1 MEDVFGIFRFT
12 FETYLRIL
20 DLSLS
25 SDPVVSVAAGSPGFP
40 VADSNACGAG
50 RVSWPPPSRHVTDTA
65 IGQREEHLLGAEQLK
80 YIYI

>member
-20 DLSLS
+20 DLSLP
-25 SDPVVSVAAGSPGFP
+25 SDPVVLVAAGSPGSP

-50 RVSWPPPSRHVTDTA
+50 RVCWPPRHVTIPTPPSDSERN
-65 IGQREEHLLGAEQLK
+65 ISWGLNN
-80 YIYI
+80 

>member
-20 DLSLS
+20 DLSLP
-25 SDPVVSVAAGSPGFP
+25 SDPVVLVAAGSPGFP

-50 RVSWPPPSRHVTDTA
+50 RVSPPSRHDTDTA
-65 IGQREEHLLGAEQLK
+65 IRQREEHLLGAEQLK

>member
-20 DLSLS
+20 DLSLP
-25 SDPVVSVAAGSPGFP
+25 SDPVVLVAAGSPGSP

-50 RVSWPPPSRHVTDTA
+50 RVCWPPVTSRYRHRHQTA
-65 IGQREEHLLGAEQLK
+65 RGTSLGG
-80 YIYI
+80 